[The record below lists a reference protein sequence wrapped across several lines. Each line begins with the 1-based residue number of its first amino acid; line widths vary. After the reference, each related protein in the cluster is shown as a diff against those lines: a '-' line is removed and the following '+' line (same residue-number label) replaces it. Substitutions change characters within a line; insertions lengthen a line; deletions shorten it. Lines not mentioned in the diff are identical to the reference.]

1 MNPRIISIKNIHD
14 EAEGDLSIFE
24 GSGHDLPFAIKR
36 IYYIHDVPAG
46 VQRGGHAH
54 KALRQVLWCPY
65 GSILIRLDDGHEK
78 SEVLLDD
85 PAKGLIVEHNIWREM
100 IWQQENSV
108 LCVAADSYYEAA
120 DYIRDYDEFLKTV
133 QAKG

>member
-1 MNPRIISIKNIHD
+1 MCPLTSSASTIST
-14 EAEGDLSIFE
+14 
-24 GSGHDLPFAIKR
+24 
-36 IYYIHDVPAG
+36 
-46 VQRGGHAH
+46 AH
-54 KALRQVLWCPY
+54 RRAPSAAATPTRPY